1 MSDDT
6 YMRRKDAARYA
17 KDRGFPVEPS
27 TLAKY
32 ASQGAGPRFAKFGR
46 IPVYKPEWMDQ
57 WIEQRLAD
65 SNSNK

>member
-6 YMRRKDAARYA
+6 FMRRTEAAQYA
-17 KDRGFPVEPS
+17 KEKGLPVEPS

-46 IPVYKPEWMDQ
+46 IPVYKPEWMDD

-65 SNSNK
+65 PNSNK